1 MEYLIAMGLGIVVII
16 YVFFKGNTSG
26 KDSANSEVQQKVLDN
41 VQVAKEISDDINSLS
56 DNDVRDR
63 LLKRGK

>member
-1 MEYLIAMGLGIVVII
+1 MEYLIAMGLGIVAII
-16 YVFFKGNTSG
+16 YAFFKGNTSG

>member
-1 MEYLIAMGLGIVVII
+1 MEYLIAMGLGIVAII
-16 YVFFKGNTSG
+16 YAFFKGSTSG
-26 KDSANSEVQQKVLDN
+26 KDSANNEVQQKVLDN